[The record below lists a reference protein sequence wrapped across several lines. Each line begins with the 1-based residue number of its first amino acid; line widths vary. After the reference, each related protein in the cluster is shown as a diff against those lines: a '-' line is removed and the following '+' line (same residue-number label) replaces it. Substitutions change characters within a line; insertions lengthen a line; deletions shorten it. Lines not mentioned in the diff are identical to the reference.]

1 LSSTVNGDEVSA
13 IAAALD
19 GDDVEPRDAEDDDNP
34 PSEEEDGETFEL
46 VLEDVPPAS
55 HSVVSTPGAGP
66 AGATVHTLTVHLG
79 SPGHPDP
86 IVIETGKIG
95 RQASAAVT
103 LTRGNSILYATGSPA
118 RTDAART

>member
-1 LSSTVNGDEVSA
+1 MTGFSSTVNGDEVSA

-79 SPGHPDP
+79 SPWREMTGGPSTTSVPPPPHRTT
-86 IVIETGKIG
+86 IV
-95 RQASAAVT
+95 R
-103 LTRGNSILYATGSPA
+103 RC
-118 RTDAART
+118 